1 MKYTWNSE
9 GWKEI
14 GGKGC
19 ALWASKKEFFRD
31 GSANIFNYE
40 QRRNSRAALAGPN
53 SCGFFIRAK
62 PRLRYARWFVRCN
75 ALFKNNF
82 HRPSGKGRDP
92 FLRDYTSSPIE
103 IGLKT
108 NLLFHVRLLLPP
120 PSSLFSRFL
129 FCLPFSLFSFFKR
142 SSILVR
148 TTEGGGVTFASY
160 EISIGGESMEDPSD
174 YTSPLQ
180 RRRVFCPSLFGPK
193 SENSRGLWTE
203 GQRFH
208 GRNPIRTSIETILIN
223 SWCFFLS
230 LFFFRISVRRA
241 KGVCSMVNSI
251 SRLHTG

>member
-1 MKYTWNSE
+1 MQCPVQK
-9 GWKEI
+9 
-14 GGKGC
+14 
-19 ALWASKKEFFRD
+19 
-31 GSANIFNYE
+31 
-40 QRRNSRAALAGPN
+40 Q
-53 SCGFFIRAK
+53 
-62 PRLRYARWFVRCN
+62 
-75 ALFKNNF
+75 
-82 HRPSGKGRDP
+82 
-92 FLRDYTSSPIE
+92 
-103 IGLKT
+103 
-108 NLLFHVRLLLPP
+108 LPP
-120 PSSLFSRFL
+120 SKWKGKRSLSSRLHIEPDWNRIENKPTFPRSSAPSSLLSRFL
-129 FCLPFSLFSFFKR
+129 FCLPFPLFSFFKR

-230 LFFFRISVRRA
+230 LFFFRISVGRA